1 MFLIETFYEFPM
13 RYDITLHSRQY
24 VITIQTNTT
33 KKLFLS
39 KLHSNS
45 LNDYK
50 TLLFPG
56 DKSVLFL
63 EYDLKISRWS
73 NVNNIVWMR

>member
-24 VITIQTNTT
+24 VITIQTSTT

-63 EYDLKISRWS
+63 EYDLKISR
-73 NVNNIVWMR
+73 